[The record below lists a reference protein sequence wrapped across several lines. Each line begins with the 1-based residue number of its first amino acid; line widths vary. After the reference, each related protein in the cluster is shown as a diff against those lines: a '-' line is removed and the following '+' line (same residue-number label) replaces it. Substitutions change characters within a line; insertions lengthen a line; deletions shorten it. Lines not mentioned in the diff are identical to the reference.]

1 MMKSFRDLQ
10 YDELGGFLIFMSVM
24 GVLASVMVLTRTWYA
39 STPRLVT
46 IVSLSISVFNMMGWY
61 WVADDLG
68 DQKVFK
74 DKSFS
79 LEDIIS
85 RIFRY

>member
-1 MMKSFRDLQ
+1 MKSWRELQ
-10 YDELGGFLIFMSVM
+10 YNELGGLLIFVSVM

-39 STPRLVT
+39 DAPRLVT
-46 IVSLSISVFNMMGWY
+46 LVSLSISVFNMAGWY

-74 DKSFS
+74 DKSSS
-79 LEDIIS
+79 LGGFMD
-85 RIFRY
+85 

>member
-1 MMKSFRDLQ
+1 MKGLRDLQ
-10 YDELGGFLIFMSVM
+10 YNELGGFLIFVSVM

-46 IVSLSISVFNMMGWY
+46 IVSLSISVFNMLGWY

-68 DQKVFK
+68 DKRVFK
-74 DKSFS
+74 DKSHS
-79 LEDIIS
+79 LGRFLE
-85 RIFRY
+85 

>member
-1 MMKSFRDLQ
+1 MKGLRDIQ
-10 YDELGGFLIFMSVM
+10 YNELGGFLIFVSIM
-24 GVLASVMVLTRTWYA
+24 GVMASVMVLTRTWYA

-46 IVSLSISVFNMMGWY
+46 IVSLSISVFNMAGWY

-74 DKSFS
+74 DKSSSMGEF
-79 LEDIIS
+79 LD
-85 RIFRY
+85 

>member
-1 MMKSFRDLQ
+1 MKGLRDIQ
-10 YDELGGFLIFMSVM
+10 YNELGGFLIFVSIKGVM
-24 GVLASVMVLTRTWYA
+24 ASVMDLTRTWYA

-46 IVSLSISVFNMMGWY
+46 IVSLSISVFNMAGWY

-74 DKSFS
+74 DKSSSMGEF
-79 LEDIIS
+79 LD
-85 RIFRY
+85 